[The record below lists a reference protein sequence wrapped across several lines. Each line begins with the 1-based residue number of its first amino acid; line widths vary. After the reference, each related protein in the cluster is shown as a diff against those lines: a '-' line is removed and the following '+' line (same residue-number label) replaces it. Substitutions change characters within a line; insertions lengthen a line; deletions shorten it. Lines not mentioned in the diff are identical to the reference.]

1 MTTAQ
6 FRLFCIVF
14 CKKYN
19 GKTFGEVL
27 PNFQR
32 NLKDDIISYKNFKFN
47 DYGMICKIFGT
58 NYGRRYFHNSSSYV
72 LSYPGEN
79 LSWVDWIP
87 IPEEILKFNDVV

>member
-32 NLKDDIISYKNFKFN
+32 NLKDDIISYKIYNFDN
-47 DYGMICKIFGT
+47 YSCKIKGA
-58 NYGRRYFHNSSSYV
+58 NIGWLYFHYSPSFG
-72 LSYPGEN
+72 LSYPSEN
-79 LSWVDWIP
+79 VTWVDWALV
-87 IPEEILKFNDVV
+87 PEEILKYDDVV

>member
-14 CKKYN
+14 CEKYN

-27 PNFQR
+27 PNFQI

-47 DYGMICKIFGT
+47 DYGMFCKIFGT
-58 NYGRRYFHNSSSYV
+58 NYGRRYFHYSPSFG
-72 LSYPGEN
+72 LSYPSEI
-79 LSWVDWIP
+79 LSWVDWAL
-87 IPEEILKFNDVV
+87 IPEEILKYDDVV